1 MDVVR
6 INAITKEYDKHKA
19 VEELSMNIPQ
29 GCIYGLLGPN
39 GAGKTTTIRMMLHII
54 MPDSGTIEVFG
65 ERMNER
71 LTSRIGYLPE
81 ERGLYK
87 KMKVREMLKFLA
99 EIKGVPGRK
108 AIPVADEWL
117 KRLDLIDYRD
127 KKVDELS
134 KGMQQKVQFIGT
146 ILHDPELVILDE
158 PFSGMDPV
166 NLNLLKD
173 IIMEFKGKGRTIIL
187 STHQMEQA
195 ERLCDSICFIDRARK
210 VFDGSL
216 QALKQKYGKSNVV
229 IEFYGEPVF
238 LEQCKEIIEN
248 VNYYSNYVEI
258 RMKEGANAQVLLEH
272 AIKTVTVERF
282 QIMEPSLHD
291 IFVEIVTLR
300 KGSIEKQGEVER

>member
-6 INAITKEYDKHKA
+6 INAVTKEYDKHKA
-19 VEELSMNIPQ
+19 VEELSLNIPQ

-54 MPDSGTIEVFG
+54 MPDSGTIE
-65 ERMNER
+65 
-71 LTSRIGYLPE
+71 
-81 ERGLYK
+81 
-87 KMKVREMLKFLA
+87 
-99 EIKGVPGRK
+99 RK
-108 AIPVADEWL
+108 AIPATDEWL
-117 KRLDLIDYRD
+117 KRLDLFDYRD

-173 IIMEFKGKGRTIIL
+173 IIMELKGRGRTIIL

-195 ERLCDSICFIDRARK
+195 ERLCDSICLIDRAKK

-229 IEFYGEPVF
+229 IEFFGEPVF
-238 LEQCKEIIEN
+238 LEQCRDIIEN
-248 VNYYSNYVEI
+248 VNNYSNYVEI
-258 RMKEGANAQVLLEH
+258 RLKEGANAQVLLEH
-272 AIKTVTVERF
+272 AIKTVTVDRF
-282 QIMEPSLHD
+282 QIMEPSLHE
-291 IFVEIVTLR
+291 IFVDIVTQSR
-300 KGSIEKQGEVER
+300 DSIEEQGEVER